1 MARFPEKPT
10 LDEQEALRS
19 FIHLFARLYP
29 WYGDSSFVSTLLFHV
44 SVQHA
49 IVPTTNSETAANA
62 QNISSNI

>member
-29 WYGDSSFVSTLLFHV
+29 WYGDNPFVS
-44 SVQHA
+44 A
-49 IVPTTNSETAANA
+49 APVPRIRATRNSAHG
-62 QNISSNI
+62 